1 LIKAKVIL
9 VLLSFV
15 FLAACGPSDE
25 AIEATIEGRVQV
37 SVAETVA
44 AIPTQTPFP
53 TLTPYP
59 TPTVNPVPSAFRTQ
73 LNTFL
78 QAGNAVTGATSQGV
92 TYVELRRLV
101 NEARGAY
108 DFAVAIWPESIPAAS
123 QAEFEKAFEG
133 WDLTL
138 YLWDLRIGDYDEPV
152 EPNINRYEDFL
163 AYSDV
168 LIRDVHPDDFI
179 VPDYRGMEYISFDN
193 VELLMSISRD
203 HFEAGQAVVLSYL
216 D

>member
-1 LIKAKVIL
+1 MIRAKVIL
-9 VLLSFV
+9 LLLSFV

-25 AIEATIEGRVQV
+25 AIEATIESRVQV

-44 AIPTQTPFP
+44 AIPTQ
-53 TLTPYP
+53 TPYP

-92 TYVELRRLV
+92 AHLELRRLV

-108 DFAVAIWPESIPAAS
+108 DFAVAMWPESVPPAS

-138 YLWDLRIGDYDEPV
+138 YLWDLRIRNADEPV
-152 EPNINRYEDFL
+152 EPNINRYGDFV
-163 AYSDV
+163 AYSDL
-168 LIRDVHPDDFI
+168 LIHDVHPDDFI
-179 VPDYRGMEYISFDN
+179 VPDYREKEFVSFDN
-193 VELLMSISRD
+193 VELLMSISRN
-203 HFEAGQAVVLSYL
+203 HFEAGQTAVLSYL